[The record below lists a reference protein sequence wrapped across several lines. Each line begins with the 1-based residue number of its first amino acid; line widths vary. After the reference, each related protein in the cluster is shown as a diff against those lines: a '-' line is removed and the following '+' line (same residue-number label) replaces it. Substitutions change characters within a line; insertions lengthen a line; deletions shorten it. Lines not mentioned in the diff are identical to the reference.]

1 MYWVLASDAE
11 YTVEMDV
18 TDLKGKGNHDR
29 HLDRNY
35 NAVKSNEAW
44 R

>member
-1 MYWVLASDAE
+1 MLASGVE
-11 YTVEMDV
+11 YTAEMDV
-18 TDLKGKGNHDR
+18 IDLKGKGNHDR
-29 HLDRNY
+29 HLDRDY